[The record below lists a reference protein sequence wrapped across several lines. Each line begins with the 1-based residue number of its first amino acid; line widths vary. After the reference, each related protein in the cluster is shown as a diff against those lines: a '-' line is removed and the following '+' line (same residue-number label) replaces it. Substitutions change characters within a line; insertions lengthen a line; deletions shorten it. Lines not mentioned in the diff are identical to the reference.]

1 MAIEQSGPHRVSQP
15 SVCFAGRL
23 GVWGFPHPARDQ
35 WRVPRGSALRQER
48 GLVYPFVSP
57 PVRVAGWGL
66 GNERVA
72 FWCCVV
78 V

>member
-35 WRVPRGSALRQER
+35 WRTPSGATLRIDQD
-48 GLVYPFVSP
+48 LVYCCALKTIIWNMF
-57 PVRVAGWGL
+57 GL
-66 GNERVA
+66 RTASTNTK
-72 FWCCVV
+72 
-78 V
+78 